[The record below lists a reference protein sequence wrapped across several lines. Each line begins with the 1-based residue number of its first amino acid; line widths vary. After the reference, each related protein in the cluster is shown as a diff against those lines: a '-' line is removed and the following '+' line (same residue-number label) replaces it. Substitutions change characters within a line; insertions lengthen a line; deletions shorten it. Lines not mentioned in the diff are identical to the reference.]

1 MTKQLALSALAL
13 ATLALNACSSEP
25 SDWRADKKVSVDMV
39 EPGGRSSDNFDQH
52 TAESA
57 SQHKGGAIEEPI
69 SSEVTLDEPNQ
80 AKRTTAEG
88 ARSADA
94 MDAAATN
101 SAEARQSVRT
111 NPKQDENNSSTT
123 GATNQG
129 ATSNNT
135 TDVKK

>member
-1 MTKQLALSALAL
+1 MTKQLALSALAV

-80 AKRTTAEG
+80 AKTTTAEE

-94 MDAAATN
+94 MDAAETN
-101 SAEARQSVRT
+101 SAEARRSVRT
-111 NPKQDENNSSTT
+111 ATKQEENNSSTT